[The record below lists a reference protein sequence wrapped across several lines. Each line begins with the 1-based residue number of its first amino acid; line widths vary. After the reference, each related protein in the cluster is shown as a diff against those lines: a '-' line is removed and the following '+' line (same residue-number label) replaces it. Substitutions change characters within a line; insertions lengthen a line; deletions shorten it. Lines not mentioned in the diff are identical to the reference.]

1 LGRGKCFEIWT
12 SWILLWTGKI
22 WHNGRHTKALLTEL
36 KPTYFQLSI
45 MLPITNDDRAA
56 NEVFFCS
63 QTPIWNL
70 DSRNWSF
77 CQKFFTPFKSWVN
90 VYFCGLSIINRHLS
104 MTIAKIVLKILEFL
118 NSWIQF
124 SLLLLGPQKLFR
136 KQLILGHGEHYWG
149 RMREP

>member
-1 LGRGKCFEIWT
+1 MAQWEAYQSFAH
-12 SWILLWTGKI
+12 WIETNLFPTF
-22 WHNGRHTKALLTEL
+22 HNV
-36 KPTYFQLSI
+36 
-45 MLPITNDDRAA
+45 A
-56 NEVFFCS
+56 NHKRWSSRKWSFFCS

-124 SLLLLGPQKLFR
+124 SLLLFGPQKLFR
-136 KQLILGHGEHYWG
+136 KQLIPGHGEHYWG